1 VVLQHEVTQKP
12 TSATG
17 CQEAERMSK
26 ETTNLEVLS
35 NRTGF
40 NSAVRY
46 MNKTIEISGTLGS
59 SVNLGDLLYE
69 RGDENLSGDRGGL
82 LLRMLLVDKLGYKT
96 VSSNLGTV
104 AGDVPVLAS
113 EFEKWKA
120 VDLVVAY
127 HHPDLGLL
135 IANPKIA
142 EELANFGML
151 RKRELLVVYA
161 GKGSVPADESCQKAA
176 ELAVALFE
184 GGKAKIPAEL
194 LKGGFS
200 AKKLKKAEEEKP
212 AKTRAARAEKPARA
226 AKAVKPAR
234 GRGKAVAPAPAPR
247 ESARVAPPVVTA
259 AAPAISKGPMRMT
272 PMYSVV
278 VSNELFHNGNVEAW
292 KRIVA
297 SYKVKYPAL
306 EVYIYYE
313 GERILDIN
321 SLFKWGKVKHGSAIQ
336 FAVAGNDIK
345 DVAKLQR
352 YLVQGASHQFEAF
365 LHGPVNS
372 VLRLFG

>member
-1 VVLQHEVTQKP
+1 
-12 TSATG
+12 
-17 CQEAERMSK
+17 MSK

-35 NRTGF
+35 TRMGF
-40 NSAVRY
+40 NSAVRH
-46 MNKTIEISGTLGS
+46 MNKTIEISGTLGPEI
-59 SVNLGDLLYE
+59 NLGDLLYE
-69 RGDENLSGDRGGL
+69 RGDENLSGERGAL

-96 VSSNLGTV
+96 VSSNLASV
-104 AGDVPVLAS
+104 ASDIPALAE
-113 EFEKWKA
+113 EFGKWKA
-120 VDLVVAY
+120 VDLVAAY

-161 GKGSVPADESCQKAA
+161 GKGGEAADETCRKAA
-176 ELAVALFE
+176 EFAVSLFE
-184 GGKAKIPAEL
+184 GKKAKASPDL
-194 LKGGFS
+194 LKGSF
-200 AKKLKKAEEEKP
+200 AVKKLKKTESDKMEKP
-212 AKTRAARAEKPARA
+212 AKAPKA
-226 AKAVKPAR
+226 AKAVKSGA
-234 GRGKAVAPAPAPR
+234 KAK
-247 ESARVAPPVVTA
+247 ARVSGKPAAQDAASAVKENRVAAPVVTST
-259 AAPAISKGPMRMT
+259 APAISKGPVRMT

-278 VSNELFHNGNVEAW
+278 VQNELFHNGNVEAW

-297 SYKVKYPAL
+297 SYNAKYPEL
-306 EVYIYYE
+306 QVYIYYE

-352 YLVQGASHQFEAF
+352 YLIQGASNQFEAF
-365 LHGPVNS
+365 LRGPVNS